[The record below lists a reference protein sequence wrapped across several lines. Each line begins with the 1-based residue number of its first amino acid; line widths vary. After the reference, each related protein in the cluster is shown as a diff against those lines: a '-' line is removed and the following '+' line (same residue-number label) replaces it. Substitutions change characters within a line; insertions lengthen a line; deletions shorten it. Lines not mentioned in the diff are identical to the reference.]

1 MHTIKS
7 TIKHIFIVYLFDIIN
22 TNIFTYMFSQTLNT
36 SNGKEYTYKYVLFG
50 AEVSIVQVVIVI

>member
-36 SNGKEYTYKYVLFG
+36 SNGKEYTYNYVLFG
-50 AEVSIVQVVIVI
+50 AEVVV